1 MSKNQPAPAK
11 PNLLQNALV
20 FAILFLIFN
29 YFMGQMK
36 GPTETR
42 SAEQILSA
50 MKESNAKVKD
60 LTIAREFGTLK
71 SKLSAEKLPAAQKD
85 LIEYTG
91 AILVADTELK
101 AGILRNDLGRLNTAY
116 TTLQGYENS
125 LATKPVWNQPVQVAD
140 ETKDSRLGWKQWA
153 GATLYKKSVE
163 ILDEHNKNTL
173 VWGFF
178 PGYQMIDF
186 LVKSTG
192 SSPAFS
198 YTFVAVFLAVVV
210 RAILYPLS
218 QKQMMYSRQMQQ
230 LMPLANEIKEKYKGN
245 PQETQVKTME
255 LYKEYGLNPMAGC
268 LPMLLQLPLIYLVYQ
283 CMIHYRFEFQKGV
296 FLWINP
302 AGHQA
307 FPAIIAP
314 NLGQKDLIL
323 LTLYGVSMIVTS
335 LLMPVADPANAKQQR
350 IMGISVSAMVA
361 VSIFFYPALPSA
373 FVLYWTMSNILATA
387 QSLMIYRTPMQ
398 PLVKKNTIAGG
409 VYPTDPSTNGN
420 GRKNGSIGPIGPGV
434 PKTGTPAKH
443 KPKKRK

>member
-20 FAILFLIFN
+20 FAVLFLVFN

-36 GPTETR
+36 GPQETR
-42 SAEQILSA
+42 TTDQILTS
-50 MKESNAKVKD
+50 MRESNAKIKD
-60 LTIAREFGTLK
+60 LTIAREFGTLQNKLK
-71 SKLSAEKLPAAQKD
+71 SEKLPQDQKD
-85 LIEYTG
+85 QIEYTG

-101 AGILRNDLGRLNTAY
+101 AGILRNELGRLNTAY
-116 TTLQGYENS
+116 TTLQRYENS
-125 LATKPVWNQPVQVAD
+125 FATKPVWKQPVTVAD
-140 ETKDSRLGWKQWA
+140 ESKDSRLGWKEWTGQ
-153 GATLYKKSVE
+153 TLYDKSVQ

-198 YTFVAVFLAVVV
+198 YTFVAIFLAVVV
-210 RAILYPLS
+210 RAILFPLS

-230 LMPLANEIKEKYKGN
+230 LSPLIKEIQEKYKGN

-268 LPMLLQLPLIYLVYQ
+268 FPMFLQLPLIYLVYQ

-302 AGHQA
+302 AGHLA
-307 FPAIIAP
+307 WPAIIAP

-335 LLMPVADPANAKQQR
+335 LLMPVADPSNAKQQR
-350 IMGISVSAMVA
+350 IMGISVSGMVA

-373 FVLYWTMSNILATA
+373 FVLYWTMSNVLATA

-398 PLVKKNTIAGG
+398 PLVKKNTVVGG
-409 VYPTDPSTNGN
+409 VYPTDPGTNGN
-420 GRKNGSIGPIGPGV
+420 GKTKGTIGPIGPGV
-434 PKTGTPAKH
+434 PKTGIPAKH